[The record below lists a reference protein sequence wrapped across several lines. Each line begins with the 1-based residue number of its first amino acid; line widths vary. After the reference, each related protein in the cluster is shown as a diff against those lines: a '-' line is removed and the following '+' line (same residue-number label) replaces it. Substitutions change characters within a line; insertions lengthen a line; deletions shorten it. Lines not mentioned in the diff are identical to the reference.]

1 VEPLLALIDE
11 ARRGHDVTFDQYPY
25 FAGSTTLASLL
36 PGWAQEGGTEATAAR
51 LADAD
56 ARRRIVEDTGSG
68 LPGWENIYA
77 VCGPERIWVAQA
89 AAPRADASGRT
100 LAELGEELGV
110 DPLVA
115 ALDLLRDAALDVTMI
130 DAYADEDAVRTIMAH
145 PAMVLGSDGIFGPRP
160 HPRVYGS
167 AARVVGHY
175 ALRERLLPVEEAVA
189 RLTARTATRFGLADR
204 GRIEPG
210 LRADLVLLDP
220 ARYVDVATYDDPCRH
235 PDGVVRVVVAGR
247 TAWADGQATAW
258 RGGRVTTDRLRP
270 VAVPFRA

>member
-1 VEPLLALIDE
+1 M
-11 ARRGHDVTFDQYPY
+11 
-25 FAGSTTLASLL
+25 
-36 PGWAQEGGTEATAAR
+36 
-51 LADAD
+51 
-56 ARRRIVEDTGSG
+56 
-68 LPGWENIYA
+68 
-77 VCGPERIWVAQA
+77 AQA
-89 AAPRADASGRT
+89 AAPRADAAGRT
-100 LAELGEELGV
+100 LAELGEERGV

-189 RLTARTATRFGLADR
+189 RLTARTAARFGLADR
-204 GRIEPG
+204 GRIETG

-235 PDGVVRVVVAGR
+235 PDGVARVVVGGH
-247 TAWADGQATAW
+247 TAWIDGAATAA
-258 RGGRVTTDRLRP
+258 RAGQVVTEPLPPRRRRTEGVTTILPKCRRSSISS
-270 VAVPFRA
+270 